1 MNVDTDRTDQ
11 GGGTGELR
19 KGKNEVS
26 RELPYPFIPRRE
38 RTDSG
43 LCSGYRK
50 VVATHWASSA
60 RS

>member
-11 GGGTGELR
+11 GGGTGEQR

-38 RTDSG
+38 RTDPELS
-43 LCSGYRK
+43 SGYQK
-50 VVATHWASSA
+50 VVATPWT
-60 RS
+60 